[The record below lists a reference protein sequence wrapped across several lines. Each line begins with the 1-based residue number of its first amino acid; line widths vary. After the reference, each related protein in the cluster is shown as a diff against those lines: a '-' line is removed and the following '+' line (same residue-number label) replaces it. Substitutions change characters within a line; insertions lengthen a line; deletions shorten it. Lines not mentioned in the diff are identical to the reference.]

1 MFALLKAVA
10 AEGLPASIT
19 DAGVGA
25 LAARAAV
32 RGALLN
38 MQINAAGI
46 AGDAEVEAWL
56 ADAQAL
62 AAEADALEQEILQT
76 VNSKIG
82 K

>member
-1 MFALLKAVA
+1 M
-10 AEGLPASIT
+10 
-19 DAGVGA
+19 
-25 LAARAAV
+25 